1 MRDHAFASWLGTVT
15 VALGLAAVAHGQV
28 PTGLIPIGRPR
39 VQEGLRV
46 TAAYMVGAA
55 PLEPAA
61 RPAARPVEGTLT
73 IHLEVE
79 VEAVHDNPYGLEAD
93 DAVPYLRIPFALT
106 HGPTGRRVEGRLAPM
121 VSQDGFHYGA
131 NVALPGPGAYT
142 LSIEVRPPEGL
153 ARHTGPRRGV
163 RPWWRPFTL
172 SWRFTHPPA

>member
-79 VEAVHDNPYGLEAD
+79 VEAVHDNPYGLGALRSARAD
-93 DAVPYLRIPFALT
+93 GQGRAAVFQGFRQTSSVTTPRDLT
-106 HGPTGRRVEGRLAPM
+106 AP
-121 VSQDGFHYGA
+121 DPARTLGA
-131 NVALPGPGAYT
+131 E
-142 LSIEVRPPEGL
+142 I
-153 ARHTGPRRGV
+153 PRR
-163 RPWWRPFTL
+163 
-172 SWRFTHPPA
+172 